1 MNITSDR
8 FRNCNGCTQSR
19 PQGSVLSG
27 VTMIKA
33 EDSTETAIR
42 MRSCADRITEQ
53 PVMSA
58 RVNMNTPAAAPAMT
72 STCIE
77 KYCASDTGKEKAGQY
92 SDYYMAVT
100 STRGSAKAPALGKQ
114 SPAVSSRE
122 RRVLRDIVA

>member
-1 MNITSDR
+1 
-8 FRNCNGCTQSR
+8 
-19 PQGSVLSG
+19 
-27 VTMIKA
+27 MIKA

-77 KYCASDTGKEKAGQY
+77 KYCASDTGKEKVGQY
-92 SDYYMAVT
+92 SDYHMAVT
-100 STRGSAKAPALGKQ
+100 STRGSAKAPALGNQ

-122 RRVLRDIVA
+122 RGVSWGIVA

>member
-1 MNITSDR
+1 
-8 FRNCNGCTQSR
+8 
-19 PQGSVLSG
+19 
-27 VTMIKA
+27 MIKA
-33 EDSTETAIR
+33 EDSTETALR

-92 SDYYMAVT
+92 SDYYYMAVT
-100 STRGSAKAPALGKQ
+100 STTRGSAKAPALGNQ

-122 RRVLRDIVA
+122 RRVSWDIVA